1 MNRIAI
7 ILHLLAAVVWVGGMA
22 FAHFALRPALGET
35 LEPPQRLAVL
45 VATLR
50 RFLRSVGI
58 AVLVIL
64 ATGTYLLASVAGG
77 YPPAVHVMA
86 AIGVVMAG
94 VYAVIHAAVFP
105 GLVAAVERKDWPRA
119 GALAG
124 RIRTLVAAN
133 LVLGLLAVALGGW
146 RG

>member
-22 FAHFALRPALGET
+22 FAHLALRPALVET
-35 LEPPQRLAVL
+35 LDPPQRLAVL

-50 RFLRSVGI
+50 RFLRSAGI

-64 ATGTYLLASVAGG
+64 ATGIYLLASVPGG
-77 YPPAVHVMA
+77 YPPAVHAMA

-94 VYAVIHAAVFP
+94 VYAVIRAAVFP
-105 GLVAAVERKDWPRA
+105 GLVTAVEHKEWPRA

-133 LVLGLLAVALGGW
+133 LVLGVLAVALGGW